1 MRIAPRSLAYNGYFP
16 EAGIAARMS
25 KSNGELKESRRYF
38 GTDGVR
44 GRVGEWPITAEFM
57 LKLGRAAGVV
67 LRDGRRPLVLIG
79 KDTRVS
85 GYMFE
90 AALEAGLA
98 AAGADVGLLG
108 PLPTPA
114 VAQLTRELGAS
125 AGIVISASHNP
136 YQDNG
141 VKFFS
146 AGGEKLDD
154 AVESA
159 IEREIDANFT
169 TVAPEALG
177 KARRVDDAVERYAR
191 FCLGTLGAPPDLSGK
206 HIVLD
211 CAHGATYAVA
221 PKVFESLGARVT
233 RIGCE
238 PDGFNINREIGSTH
252 PAALRGAVIEQR
264 ADLGIAF
271 DGDGDRVQMIDRN
284 GELADGD
291 DLLYVL
297 AHDWLADGRLRGPV
311 VGTLMSNFGLERA
324 LVGAGVRFVRADV
337 GDRYVLQQL
346 KAHGGVLGGE
356 TSGHILCLDR
366 ASTGDGIVSA
376 LAVLDALAR
385 AGKDLSEAR
394 DGLAKLPQITRN
406 VRVTGAREAA
416 STAPVQR
423 TLAEVR
429 EVLSGRGRVVLRPSG
444 TEPVVRVTIEA
455 EDADEVQALAARLA
469 DAVMVAAGTKAAAA
483 KQLR

>member
-1 MRIAPRSLAYNGYFP
+1 
-16 EAGIAARMS
+16 MS
-25 KSNGELKESRRYF
+25 ESPVPSSKHRKYF
-38 GTDGVR
+38 GTDGIR

-67 LRDGRRPLVLIG
+67 LGNGRRPLVLIG

-90 AALEAGLA
+90 SALEAGLV

-108 PLPTPA
+108 PLPTPG

-146 AGGEKLDD
+146 ATGEKLDD
-154 AVESA
+154 MLEAE
-159 IEREIDANFT
+159 IEREVDAPFA
-169 TVAPEALG
+169 TVAPERLG
-177 KARRVDDAVERYAR
+177 KARRIDDAIERYAR
-191 FCLGTLGAPPDLSGK
+191 FCLGTLSSPPDLAGR

-211 CAHGATYAVA
+211 CAHGATYVVA
-221 PKVFESLGARVT
+221 PRVFESLGARVT
-233 RIGCE
+233 RIGCA
-238 PDGFNINREIGSTH
+238 PDGFNINREVGSTH
-252 PAALRGAVIEQR
+252 PTTLRGAVIEQH

-297 AHDWLADGRLRGPV
+297 ARDWLAAGRLQGPV
-311 VGTLMSNFGLERA
+311 VGTLMSNYGLERG
-324 LVGAGVRFVRADV
+324 LTGAGVRFVRANV

-346 KAHGGVLGGE
+346 KEHGGTLGGE

-376 LAVLDALAR
+376 LAVLDALTR

-394 DGLAKLPQITRN
+394 AGLDKLPQITHN
-406 VRVTGAREAA
+406 ISATGGAA
-416 STAPVQR
+416 LMAAPGVQQ
-423 TLAEVR
+423 TLAEVQDT
-429 EVLSGRGRVVLRPSG
+429 LKGRGRVVLRPSG

-455 EDADEVQALAARLA
+455 ADAAEVERLAARLA
-469 DAVMVAAGTKAAAA
+469 DAVHAAAA
-483 KQLR
+483 NG